1 MFASLAR
8 IALCLLAVSCG
19 GSSAQLPD
27 DETPSPLTQD
37 RIDRIRT
44 IVAGQ
49 HRRQGYPAMAAGVI
63 VNGHLAWQEGFGT
76 LGEEAQPVTS
86 QTVFRIGSITKV
98 ITSLAVLRLRD
109 AGKLKLGDP
118 AAHYL
123 PELVDTLSQPGK
135 PAITVRHLVTHSS
148 GIPSLG
154 NGQLDW
160 TGGERDIGVGDILD
174 ALRGVEPEFPP
185 GKRVKYSNLGMA
197 LAGLVVARTSGQQ
210 YRRYIEERFLRPLGM
225 QSTVWDREA
234 VPPERLAPGHWRRSG
249 GYEPAGP
256 HWKLGT
262 LESIGGLY
270 STVEDMARFAS
281 FSLGHQ
287 VHVDGARQPVTVL
300 RKESLQESQRPAFRK
315 PGAMPQGIGWVIE
328 NHPELGRLVWHNG
341 STMDYG
347 AWLGL
352 LPDRDVGF
360 VVLLA
365 SGDMRDMS
373 ELAALGKS
381 VLEIAA
387 GSRPARKTARPT
399 TSPKTP
405 KKVMDVVMGRVLWL
419 FSSAEEKELRE
430 AFSPEFLEAKPPAE
444 LTGFFQAVGTESGEC
459 TTWKLTRDNGGGKFK
474 ARIRC
479 KKEDIDADVTV
490 RVTAPY
496 LIDGL
501 LIRPVAP

>member
-1 MFASLAR
+1 MFASPAR
-8 IALCLLAVSCG
+8 IALCLLTVSCG

-44 IVAGQ
+44 MVAGQ
-49 HRRQGYPAMAAGVI
+49 HQRQGYPAMAAGVI

-185 GKRVKYSNLGMA
+185 GERVKYSNLGMA

-262 LESIGGLY
+262 LES
-270 STVEDMARFAS
+270 
-281 FSLGHQ
+281 
-287 VHVDGARQPVTVL
+287 
-300 RKESLQESQRPAFRK
+300 
-315 PGAMPQGIGWVIE
+315 
-328 NHPELGRLVWHNG
+328 
-341 STMDYG
+341 
-347 AWLGL
+347 
-352 LPDRDVGF
+352 
-360 VVLLA
+360 
-365 SGDMRDMS
+365 
-373 ELAALGKS
+373 
-381 VLEIAA
+381 
-387 GSRPARKTARPT
+387 
-399 TSPKTP
+399 
-405 KKVMDVVMGRVLWL
+405 
-419 FSSAEEKELRE
+419 
-430 AFSPEFLEAKPPAE
+430 
-444 LTGFFQAVGTESGEC
+444 
-459 TTWKLTRDNGGGKFK
+459 
-474 ARIRC
+474 
-479 KKEDIDADVTV
+479 
-490 RVTAPY
+490 
-496 LIDGL
+496 
-501 LIRPVAP
+501 